1 MLLIGDRRCSYDRLR
16 FQWPDGLWIGE
27 LLSDLFLDVL
37 LDLLGGITFF
47 ENKID
52 VRLGNFR

>member
-1 MLLIGDRRCSYDRLR
+1 MLLIGCCRCSYDRLR
-16 FQWPDGLWIGE
+16 FQGPYGLGIGE

-52 VRLGNFR
+52 VRFGNFR